1 MTTKRI
7 QLLLQ
12 ALCYDPGEPDG
23 IPGKQTRAAVRA
35 FQRDFGLGEDGIAG
49 ENTQKALRQAIFED
63 WERPMATA
71 PAEAAKTDT
80 WWDDIRYFTR
90 ADPYIGCS
98 CGRCGGFPVEPSEKL
113 MRLADKVRGVAG
125 RPMIPTS
132 TVRCRAHNA
141 EVGGVQNSRHLL
153 GNAMDFCIPG
163 LNSQQILSLVRAQ
176 KGTAYSY
183 AIDES
188 HVHMDVV

>member
-1 MTTKRI
+1 MTTKKI

-12 ALCYDPGEPDG
+12 ALCYDPGAPDG
-23 IPGKQTRAAVRA
+23 IPGKQTQAAVRA
-35 FQRDFGLGEDGIAG
+35 FQRDYGLTEDGIAG
-49 ENTQKALRQAIFED
+49 EKTQQALRQAIFED
-63 WERPMATA
+63 WEKPTATA
-71 PAEAAKTDT
+71 PAEAAKNDT

-90 ADPYIGCS
+90 TDPYIGCS

-113 MRLADKVRGVAG
+113 MRLADRVRQAAG

-132 TVRCRAHNA
+132 TVRCRTHNA
-141 EVGGVQNSRHLL
+141 EVGGVKTSRHLL

-176 KGTAYSY
+176 KETAYSY
-183 AIDES
+183 AIDEN

>member
-12 ALCYDPGEPDG
+12 ALDYAPGEPDG
-23 IPGKQTRAAVRA
+23 IPGKQTQAAVRA
-35 FQRDFGLGEDGIAG
+35 FQRDYGLAEDGIAG
-49 ENTQKALRQAIFED
+49 EKTQKALRRAIFED
-63 WERPMATA
+63 WEK
-71 PAEAAKTDT
+71 PAERTPGEEEKTGT
-80 WWDDIRYFTR
+80 WWDEIRYFTR

-98 CGRCGGFPVEPSEKL
+98 CGKCGGFPVEPSEKL
-113 MRLADKVRGVAG
+113 MGLADSVRRAAG

-141 EVGGVQNSRHLL
+141 AVGGVQNSRHLL

-163 LNSQQILSLVRAQ
+163 LDSQQLLSLVRAQ
-176 KGTAYSY
+176 KETAYSY
-183 AIDES
+183 AIDGT